1 MTDYIEKYK
10 LKAVKL
16 SCGSSATCKLSEENV
31 YYGQMNGST
40 FQGKGMLFKKG
51 TRDKFYEGIFDNG
64 VFKKGRIVE
73 TGSQISEGTFDDQER
88 LHGQNCK

>member
-1 MTDYIEKYK
+1 
-10 LKAVKL
+10 
-16 SCGSSATCKLSEENV
+16 
-31 YYGQMNGST
+31 
-40 FQGKGMLFKKG
+40 MLFKKG

-88 LHGQNCK
+88 LHGQNCKRIGKWY